1 MSTKDHD
8 AKLLATEKN
17 MTWWELPAWI
27 KDKLREEASRTKEKH
42 ND

>member
-17 MTWWELPAWI
+17 MIWWELPAWI
-27 KDKLREEASRTKEKH
+27 KDKLREEASRPKGN